1 MAAEATAVHPF
12 ASVFVTVYEF
22 EEVTVIASVV
32 SVVDQTFPPVTD
44 EVNTVD
50 TQKLPVEG
58 EIDTKLAG

>member
-32 SVVDQTFPPVTD
+32 AVVDQTFPPVTD

-50 TQKLPVEG
+50 AQKVPLDGVIE
-58 EIDTKLAG
+58 TAFAG